1 MLRQFDAKC
10 YLALRN
16 GVAFAA
22 KPFSNRK
29 GEDGSGESMVK
40 RAISL
45 VALTVLIVL
54 VAGLII
60 FASGKANTMK
70 SKVQTTFGTIEALL
84 PN

>member
-1 MLRQFDAKC
+1 MLRNLDAKC
-10 YLALRN
+10 YLGLQK
-16 GVAFAA
+16 GVNFITR
-22 KPFSNRK
+22 PFSNRK

-70 SKVQTTFGTIEALL
+70 SKVETTFGTIEKLL
-84 PN
+84 P